1 MAQSTMK
8 KILNNAL
15 LYHYAVPAF
24 NVYNMETINAV
35 TAAAEE
41 LNSPFILAMSPGTV
55 EHIGM
60 KLVTVLARNISWRSK
75 VPMSLHLDHGHDSN
89 FIRACI
95 DAGFDS
101 VMIDASTDNFEKNIA
116 LTRDVVNYA
125 RGGVF
130 VEAELGCIG
139 GFNTGTNTLISN
151 DWLTDPDC
159 AASFA
164 AKTGIDALAI
174 AIGTRHGPYRTTPE
188 LDFERL
194 RTIRERVSIPLVLH
208 GASGLTPEQIQQV
221 VAGGINKINFATDL
235 KIAFTNSLRDWLT
248 SHQFDYD
255 MRWYL
260 KSGQDAVKAVAMEKI
275 RDCGSVGKGRVR

>member
-1 MAQSTMK
+1 MAQSVIKNMLK
-8 KILNNAL
+8 NAM
-15 LYHYAVPAF
+15 LYNYAVPAF

-35 TAAAEE
+35 SAAAEE

-60 KLVTVLARNISWRSK
+60 RLVTTLARDISWRSK
-75 VPMSLHLDHGHDSN
+75 VPMSLHLDHGHDLS

-101 VMIDASTDNFEKNIA
+101 VMIDASTEDFDANIA
-116 LTRDVVNYA
+116 LTRDVVTYA

-151 DWLTDPDC
+151 DWLTDPEC
-159 AASFA
+159 AALFA
-164 AKTGIDALAI
+164 TKTGIDAMAI

-188 LDFERL
+188 LDIKRL
-194 RTIRERVSIPLVLH
+194 QAIKDKVNIPLVLH

-221 VAGGINKINFATDL
+221 AAAGINKINFATDL
-235 KIAFTNSLRDWLT
+235 KIAFTNTLREWLT
-248 SHQFDYD
+248 THQFDYD

-260 KSGQDAVKAVAMEKI
+260 KAGQDAVKAVAMEKI
-275 RDCGSVGKGRVR
+275 RNCGSAGRGKVV